1 MVRRAVRQS
10 STRRGGVGLCL
21 LCAALLGLACSTEP
35 HPANP
40 AGSDGPGSS
49 TTPGDG
55 AGTSVSITPSVTSPT
70 PTGASSASDD
80 PVATE
85 TNHAATSD
93 HESSATTPAP
103 LTSLPHETASNG
115 DSSDPFA
122 SSSAV
127 TSSATSDGETQR
139 PAIDFDAHWDFE
151 GSGNEAV
158 DISGKHVLQLT
169 ATAFDAGETGA
180 YLALAGQGSGG
191 HADTVPV
198 DTAQDFSVSMWVE
211 LSALDGYDTFLG
223 VDGEEVSAVF
233 LQKRSDER
241 LSFTTFPSDST
252 AADSCVATA
261 EIQPRAGEW
270 YHVVGTRNAATREQR
285 IYVDGVLSGKTTCPG
300 GVFTASSGVSVGS
313 GVYGGEST
321 DWMTGGVDELGLAS
335 RVLSPEEIFDVYR
348 AGRPVANHY
357 LFAYFVE
364 VSQGRGDGLRLAH
377 SHDGQQWGAIGAG
390 KVFMPPSVGGGSFRD
405 PHLMRDPAGQY
416 HLVWTTSCVPWA
428 ESNCVQ
434 DRGFGHA
441 TSADLVT
448 WSKAD
453 YVTIDLDVEHVWAPE
468 TVFDAQSE
476 QYVVLWSSPLDQN
489 PSASDP
495 HSIYYVV
502 TKDFKTFSDPELLY
516 SQSGR
521 NFIDATISW
530 QGESYLMILKDEA
543 DGQKNLRALRSANLF
558 GAGAWQ
564 TAPSAPLTG
573 NYAAEGPSLLER
585 AGELFIYFDKYGE
598 GKYGALRASADAT
611 LEQPGSWQDIS
622 ASVFF
627 PGVRHGTPIEVPW
640 DVYRAVAIKAG
651 E

>member
-127 TSSATSDGETQR
+127 TSSATSDGETPR

-169 ATAFDAGETGA
+169 ATAFDAGETSA

-211 LSALDGYDTFLG
+211 LSVLDGYDTFFG